1 MPDAPEPKPAPPP
14 EGAPTAAPETTAP
27 STAQALG
34 SATYEIIRQRLNT
47 QGAALRERMAKL
59 DARRAEVFGTIE
71 YKLLQADRI
80 VTSHNCVPRDMVQ
93 LGHGRFLF
101 GFNVQ
106 FGLKKE
112 MELADV
118 FAVYRRDEEAGTFKE
133 DTLDVLNDKQ
143 FLIDFKRLYNVYEK
157 TAFRKFA
164 VIDGKLYMKFATGA
178 GLNDFAVFKWA
189 FNEGNLKFVD
199 GRAEAEYRR
208 IAYPPAHQFRWQTPD
223 RESYRYGDHP
233 HVSIEDRVFVECVG
247 GDLTIKVEDNTKT
260 GEGVYSEP
268 VDDKYQ
274 KVDDAEI
281 AYGLVGHLILLKI
294 RPYKEQAARYFI
306 FNEKQQTAVRV
317 DSLGYSC
324 VMLPEEHGL
333 IFPDGYYLATGELK
347 QFDCDA
353 TNMVIERVVHAP
365 NGEDVL
371 YVFYNRLTGD
381 YALLPYRLIAQKVEE
396 RISCN
401 GFSLFPNGHL
411 LLFRAEAE
419 PQKHHMIQ
427 LRQTPFHQPGSEPAG
442 QKDAFLY
449 QVGNKEVVRCLAEC
463 NEVMTLVRKEN
474 PYAEIYTDLVKRC
487 GAILDSY
494 PWLSSADGF
503 GVDAALRAVREAAD
517 KAVDEYDKVRR
528 LQREAVERVKDIRKR
543 CTEQFQNIRR
553 ASFRVLNDF
562 VVNLAT
568 LRKLRG
574 ELITLKEVRYV
585 DVAQVEELEKQV
597 ATQTDELSNSCVK
610 FLLKPEALEPY
621 RRQATDHL
629 AAVDRVTKVAEGK
642 EIEKAVT
649 VAGGELE
656 MLIEIV
662 NSLKIE
668 DATETTRIID
678 GITAVYSTLNQV
690 KAALKKR
697 LQSLVASE
705 GAAQF
710 AAQMK
715 LLSQAASSYLDLCD
729 SPAKCEEYLNRLSV
743 QLEELEGTFADFEEY
758 TVQLAE
764 RRTELYEAFEQR
776 KVALVEQ
783 RNRKA
788 SALMTA
794 AERILKVI
802 QNRLAGFKSIEDI
815 NSYMASD
822 LMIAKVR
829 ETIEQLL
836 ALGDS
841 VKADDLQGRLK
852 SVQQD
857 AVRQLKDRQELF
869 VGGENVIKLGKH
881 QFNINTQPLDLT
893 VVNRD
898 GVQHIHLTST
908 KYFEAITDEAF
919 LATRD
924 VWDQEVVSENR
935 EVYRA
940 EYLAWQMLKA
950 IENRSAGFSPL
961 QRGNGGALGNPD
973 ESQPVREVK
982 RAEGRAPSLA
992 AALAF
997 SDDQRLGFV
1006 QEFMGARY
1014 QEGYAKGLHDQ
1025 DAAKIFHALLTT
1037 HHALQLARFS
1047 PMARAG
1053 AVVYW
1058 NRFCPAETKT
1068 LWTAKLNGFAER
1080 NKLFPGDPTQQDYI
1094 AALQALVRAFVE
1106 EAKLYPPEIANEAGE
1121 YLFNEL
1127 ITSETVSV
1135 SQEADQLANAFSRHL
1150 ASKGSEKTFEQ
1161 RRQALV
1167 EHPGSE
1173 LDLVRDWVRGFLL
1186 TQVDPVAL
1194 RPDVE
1199 SQRDSTHQFRYLD
1212 EVAAILFC
1220 GAALKRSVVKAATSR
1235 VIECMKGSH
1244 ALIQGS
1250 KYHFDYLNFQERLQ
1264 RFEREVVPRF
1274 EKFHALKQELIE
1286 RERAKLRLE
1295 EFKPKVLTSFVR
1307 NQLIDQVYLPLIGD
1321 NLAKQ
1326 IGAAGAAK
1334 RTDLMGLLLVISPPG
1349 YGKTTLMEYIA
1360 SRLGLVFI
1368 KINGPALGHNV
1379 VSLDPEE
1386 APNAAAREEII
1397 KLNLAL
1403 EMGDNA
1409 MICVDDIQHC
1419 NPEFLQ
1425 KFISLCDA
1433 QRKIEGVWRG
1443 KPRTYDLRGRKVVVV
1458 MAGNPYTESGQKFK
1472 IPDMLANRADTY
1484 NLGDIIGGSADYFK
1498 ASYLENAVTSN
1509 AVLAPLANKSQK
1521 DICSFIRM
1529 AESGEREA
1537 EGFEGSYS
1545 SQEVEEILSVMKKL
1559 VMIREVVLRVN
1570 QEYIYSAAQADEFR
1584 VEPPF
1589 RLQGSYRNM
1598 NRLAEKVVAIMN
1610 DDEVRGL
1617 IVDHYRGE
1625 SQTLTT
1631 GAEANLLKFKE
1642 LIGELTAEEKARWED
1657 IKQTFKRNNA
1667 ARGAGGE
1674 NDPAGRIVAQL
1685 SGFQSGLEG
1694 IQKVISDQLAKPPPP
1709 PPQVNVDMTPV
1720 GRSLE
1725 ALQTALEKQAAKA
1738 PPAPQVV
1745 VDLTPVGKG
1754 LEALQA
1760 ALEKQST
1767 RSQPAA
1773 LPVTIDLTP
1782 LAANLEALRNT
1793 VDQRLAQ
1800 PARKEDKGNGD
1811 FNVLAAKLGEGLN
1824 ALRED
1829 LSRAISVVHTGTMA
1843 DAMKRMEHEM
1853 EMVHSTLA
1861 TLKDMAARQRDH
1873 LRASQELLETRA
1885 KQGAVEIDVT
1895 QEMLTNEAAFLEH
1908 FHKVIAEAQK
1918 QRESKEGEPPS
1929 KNQ

>member
-1 MPDAPEPKPAPPP
+1 MPDAPEQSSLPPAGTSP
-14 EGAPTAAPETTAP
+14 APETTAP
-27 STAQALG
+27 STAQTLG
-34 SATYEIIRQRLNT
+34 SATYEIIRQRLQA
-47 QGAALRERMAKL
+47 QGATLRERMGKL
-59 DARRAEVFGTIE
+59 DARRQEVFGSVE
-71 YKLLQADRI
+71 FKLLQADRI
-80 VTSHNCVPRDMVQ
+80 VTTHNCVPRDMVQ
-93 LGHGRFLF
+93 LGNGRFLF

-112 MELADV
+112 MELGDV
-118 FAVYRRDEEAGTFKE
+118 FAVYRRDEASGSFKE
-133 DTLDVLNDKQ
+133 ESLALLDDKN
-143 FLIDFKRLYNVYEK
+143 FLTDFKRLYNVYEK
-157 TAFRKFA
+157 TALRKFA
-164 VIDGKLYMKFATGA
+164 VIGANLFMKFGTGA
-178 GLNDFAVFKWA
+178 GLNDYAIFKWA
-189 FNEGNLKFVD
+189 FNEGNLRFVD

-208 IAYPPAHQFRWQTPD
+208 IAYPSPHQFRWQTPD

-233 HVSIEDRVFVECVG
+233 HISIEDRVFVECVG
-247 GDLTIKVEDNTKT
+247 GDLTIKVEDNTAT
-260 GEGVYSEP
+260 GEGIYSEP

-281 AYGLVGHLILLKI
+281 AYGIVGHLILLKI
-294 RPYKEQAARYFI
+294 RPYKENAARYFI

-317 DSLGYSC
+317 DSIGHSC
-324 VMLPEEHGL
+324 VLLPEEHGL

-347 QFDCDA
+347 QFEVTDTA
-353 TNMVIERVVHAP
+353 MVIERVVQAP

-381 YALLPYRLIAQKVEE
+381 YALMPYRLIAQKVEE

-411 LLFRAEAE
+411 VLFRAEAG
-419 PQKHHMIQ
+419 PQKHHLIQ
-427 LRQTPFHQPGSEPAG
+427 LRQTPFYQPGYEPAG
-442 QKDAFLY
+442 KQDAFLY

-474 PYAEIYTDLVKRC
+474 PYAELYTDLVKRC

-503 GVDAALRAVREAAD
+503 GVDAALRGVGEAAD
-517 KAVDEYDKVRR
+517 KAVDEFDKVRR
-528 LQREAVERVKDIRKR
+528 LQREAVERVTDVRKR
-543 CTEQFQNIRR
+543 CVEQFQNIRR
-553 ASFRVLNDF
+553 ANFRVLNDF
-562 VVNLAT
+562 VLNLAT

-597 ATQTDELSNSCVK
+597 AAQTEELSNSCVK

-621 RRQATDHL
+621 RKQAAEQL
-629 AAVDRVTKVAEGK
+629 ASVERVAKVAQGK
-642 EIEKAVT
+642 EIEKAV
-649 VAGGELE
+649 AQSGGELE

-697 LQSLVASE
+697 LQQLLVSE

-743 QLEELEGTFADFEEY
+743 QLEELEGAFADFEEY

-788 SALMTA
+788 GALMTA

-802 QNRLAGFKSIEDI
+802 QNRLAGFKVIEDI

-829 ETIEQLL
+829 ETIDQLL

-852 SVQQD
+852 SAQQE

-869 VGGENVIKLGKH
+869 VGGENVIKLGRH
-881 QFNINTQPLDLT
+881 SFNINTQPLDLT

-898 GVQHIHLTST
+898 GVQHLHLTST
-908 KYFEAITDEAF
+908 KYFAAITDEAL

-940 EYLAWQMLKA
+940 EYLAWQLLK
-950 IENRSAGFSPL
+950 S
-961 QRGNGGALGNPD
+961 
-973 ESQPVREVK
+973 
-982 RAEGRAPSLA
+982 
-992 AALAF
+992 
-997 SDDQRLGFV
+997 LGFCSSGRQSAPTSLPDKSERRLTSAATDQEILALV
-1006 QEFMGARY
+1006 QQFMGARY
-1014 QEGYAKGLHDQ
+1014 QEGYTKGIHDL
-1025 DAAKIFHALLTT
+1025 DGAKIFQTLLAT
-1037 HHALQLARFS
+1037 HQALQLARFS
-1047 PMARAG
+1047 PEARAC
-1053 AVVYW
+1053 AVVFW
-1058 NRFCPAETKT
+1058 NRFCPKETYA
-1068 LWTAKLNGFAER
+1068 LWTSKLKGFAER
-1080 NKLFPGDPTQQDYI
+1080 NRLFPGDPTQRNYI
-1094 AALQALVRAFVE
+1094 SALQGLVGGFIE
-1106 EAKLYPPEIANEAGE
+1106 QTQLYPPEIAAGAGE

-1127 ITSETVSV
+1127 ISGDEFVI
-1135 SQEADQLANAFSRHL
+1135 SQEADRLLGNFGKHL
-1150 ASKGSEKTFEQ
+1150 AAKGSEKSFEQ
-1161 RRQALV
+1161 ARQELGA
-1167 EHPGSE
+1167 HPGSE
-1173 LDLVRDWVRGFLL
+1173 LDLVRDWVRGFLMIGRSRREEAHSGKPEMDQSLL
-1186 TQVDPVAL
+1186 TSAPTDGGL
-1194 RPDVE
+1194 RYVE
-1199 SQRDSTHQFRYLD
+1199 
-1212 EVAAILFC
+1212 EVAAFLFC
-1220 GAALKRSVVKAATSR
+1220 ANSVKRAVVKAATAQTL
-1235 VIECMKGSH
+1235 EGMKGNH
-1244 ALIQGS
+1244 ALIAGS

-1274 EKFHALKQELIE
+1274 ENFHKLKQALIE
-1286 RERAKLRLE
+1286 RERDKLRLD

-1307 NQLIDQVYLPLIGD
+1307 NQLIDQIYLPLVGD

-1349 YGKTTLMEYIA
+1349 YGKTTLMEYVA
-1360 SRLGLVFI
+1360 SRLGIVFI

-1386 APNAAAREEII
+1386 APNAAAREEVN

-1403 EMGDNA
+1403 EMGDNVL
-1409 MICVDDIQHC
+1409 ICVDDIQHC
-1419 NPEFLQ
+1419 SPEFLQ
-1425 KFISLCDA
+1425 KFISLCDG

-1521 DICSFIRM
+1521 DIRSFIRM

-1559 VMIREVVLRVN
+1559 AMIREVILRVN

-1584 VEPPF
+1584 TEPPF

-1610 DDEVRGL
+1610 DAEVRAL
-1617 IVDHYRGE
+1617 ILDHYRGE

-1642 LIGELTAEEKARWED
+1642 LVGVQTPEEKARWED

-1667 ARGAGGE
+1667 ARGAGGQD
-1674 NDPAGRIVAQL
+1674 DPAGRIVAQL

-1694 IQKVISDQLAKPPPP
+1694 IQKVMADSLSKPPPP
-1709 PPQVNVDMTPV
+1709 
-1720 GRSLE
+1720 
-1725 ALQTALEKQAAKA
+1725 A
-1738 PPAPQVV
+1738 PPAPQV
-1745 VDLTPVGKG
+1745 
-1754 LEALQA
+1754 
-1760 ALEKQST
+1760 
-1767 RSQPAA
+1767 
-1773 LPVTIDLTP
+1773 TIDLAP
-1782 LAANLEALRNT
+1782 LEKHLEALRAT

-1800 PARKEDKGNGD
+1800 PGKKDDNGHGD
-1811 FNVLAAKLGEGLN
+1811 FNAVAAKLGEGLN
-1824 ALRED
+1824 ALRAD

-1843 DAMKRMEHEM
+1843 EAMKRMEHEM

-1861 TLKDMAARQRDH
+1861 SLKDMAARQRDH
-1873 LRASQELLETRA
+1873 LQKSQELLETRA
-1885 KQGAVEIDVT
+1885 KQGSLEIDVT
-1895 QEMLTNEAAFLEH
+1895 QDMLSGEGNFLEQ
-1908 FHKVIAEAQK
+1908 FQQAIEEAQRK
-1918 QRESKEGEPPS
+1918 RDQGQKNSQPGE
-1929 KNQ
+1929 

>member
-1 MPDAPEPKPAPPP
+1 MRDAPEQKPAPQP
-14 EGAPTAAPETTAP
+14 EGASTPAPQTAAP
-27 STAQALG
+27 STAQTLG

-47 QGAALRERMAKL
+47 QGATLRECLAKV

-112 MELADV
+112 MELGDV
-118 FAVYRRDEEAGTFKE
+118 FAVYRRDETAGTFKE

-143 FLIDFKRLYNVYEK
+143 FLLDFKRLYNVYEK
-157 TAFRKFA
+157 TSFRKFA
-164 VIDGKLYMKFATGA
+164 VIDGKLYMKFGTGA

-189 FNEGNLKFVD
+189 FNDGNLRFVD

-208 IAYPPAHQFRWQTPD
+208 IAYPSAHQFRWQTPD

-247 GDLTIKVEDNTKT
+247 GDLTIKVEDNTAT
-260 GEGVYSEP
+260 GEGIYAEP

-294 RPYKEQAARYFI
+294 RPYKEQTARYFI

-317 DSLGYSC
+317 DSIGSSC
-324 VMLPEEHGL
+324 VLLPEEHGL

-353 TNMVIERVVHAP
+353 ANMVIERVVHAP

-381 YALLPYRLIAQKVEE
+381 YALMPYRLIAQKVEE

-411 LLFRAEAE
+411 VLFRAEAE

-427 LRQTPFHQPGSEPAG
+427 LRQTPFHQPGFEPAG
-442 QKDAFLY
+442 KKDAFLY
-449 QVGNKEVVRCLAEC
+449 QVGNKEVVRGLAEC
-463 NEVMTLVRKEN
+463 NEVLTLVRKEN

-503 GVDAALRAVREAAD
+503 GVDGALRAVREAAD
-517 KAVDEYDKVRR
+517 KAVDEFDKVRR
-528 LQREAVERVKDIRKR
+528 LQREAVERVKDVRKR

-585 DVAQVEELEKQV
+585 DLAQVEELEKQV
-597 ATQTDELSNSCVK
+597 VTQTDELSSSCVK

-621 RRQATDHL
+621 RKQAAEHL
-629 AAVDRVTKVAEGK
+629 AAADRVTKVAEGK

-649 VAGGELE
+649 AAGGELE

-678 GITAVYSTLNQV
+678 AITAVYSTLNQV

-710 AAQMK
+710 GAQMK

-729 SPAKCEEYLNRLSV
+729 TPAKCEEYLNRLSV

-788 SALMTA
+788 SALLTA

-852 SVQQD
+852 STQQE

-869 VGGENVIKLGKH
+869 AGGQNVIKLGKH
-881 QFNINTQPLDLT
+881 HFNINTQPLDLT

-898 GVQHIHLTST
+898 GVQHVHLTST

-935 EVYRA
+935 DVYRA

-950 IENRSAGFSPL
+950 V
-961 QRGNGGALGNPD
+961 GAPASGPASSSD
-973 ESQPVREVK
+973 TQK
-982 RAEGRAPSLA
+982 RAGSETGAPSLA
-992 AALAF
+992 AALAL
-997 SDDQRLGFV
+997 SDDQRLAFV

-1014 QEGYAKGLHDQ
+1014 QEGYAKGIHDL

-1047 PMARAG
+1047 PMARAC

-1058 NRFCPAETKT
+1058 NRFCPAETRT
-1068 LWTAKLNGFAER
+1068 LWSAKLNAFAER
-1080 NKLFPGDPTQQDYI
+1080 NKLFPGDPTQLSYI
-1094 AALQALVRAFVE
+1094 AALQGLVNAFAE
-1106 EAKLYPPEIANEAGE
+1106 QTQLFPKAIAAEAGE

-1127 ITSETVSV
+1127 ITGDTFAI
-1135 SQEADQLANAFSRHL
+1135 SQEADRLVASFSRHL

-1161 RRQALV
+1161 RRQALA

-1186 TQVDPVAL
+1186 TQPEAG
-1194 RPDVE
+1194 
-1199 SQRDSTHQFRYLD
+1199 RYLD
-1212 EVAAILFC
+1212 EVAAFLFC
-1220 GAALKRSVVKAATSR
+1220 GSNVKRTVVKAATSQA
-1235 VIECMKGSH
+1235 IEGMKGSH
-1244 ALIQGS
+1244 GLVQGS
-1250 KYHFDYLNFQERLQ
+1250 KYQFDYLNFQERLQ
-1264 RFEREVVPRF
+1264 RFERDVVPRF
-1274 EKFHALKQELIE
+1274 EKFHALKQEVIE
-1286 RERAKLRLE
+1286 RERAKLRLN

-1307 NQLIDQVYLPLIGD
+1307 NQLIDQVYLPMVGD

-1349 YGKTTLMEYIA
+1349 YGKTTLMEYVA
-1360 SRLGLVFI
+1360 SRLGIVFI

-1386 APNAAAREEII
+1386 APNAAAREEIN

-1409 MICVDDIQHC
+1409 LICVDDIQHC
-1419 NPEFLQ
+1419 SPEFLQ
-1425 KFISLCDA
+1425 KFISLCDG
-1433 QRKIEGVWRG
+1433 QRRIEGVWRG

-1521 DICSFIRM
+1521 DIRSFIRM

-1559 VMIREVVLRVN
+1559 VMIREVILRVN

-1598 NRLAEKVVAIMN
+1598 NRLAEKVVTIMN
-1610 DDEVRGL
+1610 DDEVRAL
-1617 IVDHYRGE
+1617 ILDHYRGE

-1631 GAEANLLKFKE
+1631 GTEANMLKFKE
-1642 LIGELTAEEKARWED
+1642 LIGIQTDEEKARWED

-1694 IQKVISDQLAKPPPP
+1694 IQKVIADQLAKPPPP
-1709 PPQVNVDMTPV
+1709 
-1720 GRSLE
+1720 
-1725 ALQTALEKQAAKA
+1725 A

-1745 VDLTPVGKG
+1745 VDMTPVGKG

-1760 ALEKQST
+1760 ALEKQSA
-1767 RSQPAA
+1767 RPPAVA
-1773 LPVTIDLTP
+1773 APPSVNIDLTP
-1782 LAANLEALRNT
+1782 VAQHLEALRAT
-1793 VDQRLAQ
+1793 MDQRLAQ
-1800 PARKEDKGNGD
+1800 TPKQEPPGNGD
-1811 FNVLAAKLGEGLN
+1811 ANVLAAKLSEGLN
-1824 ALRED
+1824 ALRQD
-1829 LSRAISVVHTGTMA
+1829 LSRAVASAQTGSMA
-1843 DAMKRMEHEM
+1843 EAMKRMEHEM

-1873 LRASQELLETRA
+1873 LRTSQELLETRA

-1895 QEMLTNEAAFLEH
+1895 QEMLSNEAAFLEH
-1908 FHKVIAEAQK
+1908 FQKAIADAQK
-1918 QRESKEGEPPS
+1918 HREATDGSKPPE
-1929 KNQ
+1929 K

>member
-1 MPDAPEPKPAPPP
+1 MANEAQDPKARPPVT
-14 EGAPTAAPETTAP
+14 GAAASETAA
-27 STAQALG
+27 STAQTLG

-47 QGAALRERMAKL
+47 QGAALRERTAKL
-59 DARRAEVFGTIE
+59 DARRSEVFGAIE

-80 VTSHNCVPRDMVQ
+80 LTSHNCIPADMVQ
-93 LGHGRFLF
+93 LGEGRFLF

-112 MELADV
+112 IELGDV
-118 FAVYRRDEEAGTFKE
+118 FAIYSRDEQAGTFKE
-133 DTLDVLNDKQ
+133 ADLAVLQDKT
-143 FLIDFKRLYNVYEK
+143 FITDFKRLYNVYEK
-157 TAFRKFA
+157 TAFQKFS
-164 VIDGKLYMKFATGA
+164 VIEGKLYMVFSTGP
-178 GLNDFAVFKWA
+178 GINDIAVFKWA
-189 FNEGNLKFVD
+189 YNDGNLKYLD
-199 GRAEAEYRR
+199 GRSEAEFRKVGF
-208 IAYPPAHQFRWQTPD
+208 PSQFEFRWLTPD

-233 HVSIEDRVFVECVG
+233 HISIEDRVFVECVG
-247 GDLTIKVEDNTKT
+247 GDLTIKVEDNTAT
-260 GEGVYSEP
+260 GEGIYAEP

-281 AYGLVGHLILLKI
+281 AYAIVNHLILLKI
-294 RPYKEQAARYFI
+294 RPYKENTPRFFI
-306 FNEKQQTAVRV
+306 FNEKTQSAVRV
-317 DSLGYSC
+317 DSVGQSC
-324 VMLPEEHGL
+324 VFLPEEHGL

-347 QFDCDA
+347 QFETKDGP
-353 TNMVIERVVHAP
+353 MVIERVILAP

-371 YVFYNRLTGD
+371 FVFYNRLTGE
-381 YALLPYRLIAQKVEE
+381 YALLPYRLIAQKIEE
-396 RISCN
+396 RISCH

-411 LLFRAEAE
+411 VLFRAEAE

-427 LRQTPFHQPGSEPAG
+427 LRQTPFHQPGHEPAG
-442 QKDAFLY
+442 KKDAFLY

-503 GVDAALRAVREAAD
+503 GVDGALRAVREAAD
-517 KAVDEYDKVRR
+517 KAVDEFDKVRR
-528 LQREAVERVKDIRKR
+528 LQREAVERVKDVRKR
-543 CTEQFQNIRR
+543 CTDQFQNIRR

-562 VVNLAT
+562 ILNLAS

-585 DVAQVEELEKQV
+585 EVLQVEELEKQV

-610 FLLKPEALEPY
+610 FLLKPEALELY
-621 RRQATDHL
+621 RRQAADHL
-629 AAVDRVTKVAEGK
+629 AAADRVTKVAEGR

-649 VAGGELE
+649 AAGGELE

-678 GITAVYSTLNQV
+678 AITAVYSTLNQV

-710 AAQMK
+710 GAQMK

-729 SPAKCEEYLNRLSV
+729 TPAKCEDYLNRLSV
-743 QLEELEGTFADFEEY
+743 QLEELEGAFADFEEY

-802 QNRLAGFKSIEDI
+802 QNRLAGFKSVEDI

-852 SVQQD
+852 STQQE

-881 QFNINTQPLDLT
+881 HFNINTQPLDLT

-898 GVQHIHLTST
+898 GVQNIHLTST

-950 IENRSAGFSPL
+950 LDGSR
-961 QRGNGGALGNPD
+961 RGNEADLVST
-973 ESQPVREVK
+973 EKVRLLT
-982 RAEGRAPSLA
+982 SA
-992 AALAF
+992 ATTEE
-997 SDDQRLGFV
+997 QRLTFV

-1014 QEGYAKGLHDQ
+1014 QEGYAKGIHDL
-1025 DAAKIFHALLTT
+1025 DGAKIFHALLTT

-1047 PMARAG
+1047 PTARAC

-1058 NRFCPAETKT
+1058 NRFCPPETRT
-1068 LWTAKLNGFAER
+1068 LWSAKLNGFAER
-1080 NKLFPGDPTQQDYI
+1080 NKLFPGDPAQQNYI
-1094 AALQALVRAFVE
+1094 AALQGLVRAFVE
-1106 EAKLYPPEIANEAGE
+1106 QSKLYPLEITNEAGE

-1127 ITSETVSV
+1127 ITGDLVSV
-1135 SQEADQLANAFSRHL
+1135 SQEGDQLVNTFSRHL

-1186 TQVDPVAL
+1186 TQPEAA
-1194 RPDVE
+1194 
-1199 SQRDSTHQFRYLD
+1199 RYLE

-1220 GAALKRSVVKAATSR
+1220 GNALKRAVVKAATSR
-1235 VIECMKGSH
+1235 VIEGMKGSH
-1244 ALIQGS
+1244 ALVHGS
-1250 KYHFDYLNFQERLQ
+1250 KYQFDYLNFQERLQ
-1264 RFEREVVPRF
+1264 RFERDVVPRF

-1286 RERAKLRLE
+1286 RERGKLRLS
-1295 EFKPKVLTSFVR
+1295 EFKPKVLTSFMR
-1307 NQLIDQVYLPLIGD
+1307 NQLVDQVYLPLVGD

-1326 IGAAGAAK
+1326 IGAAGDQK
-1334 RTDLMGLLLVISPPG
+1334 RTDLMGLLLLISPPG
-1349 YGKTTLMEYIA
+1349 YGKTTLMEYVA
-1360 SRLGLVFI
+1360 SRLGIVFI

-1425 KFISLCDA
+1425 KFISLCDG
-1433 QRKIEGVWRG
+1433 QRRIEGVWRG

-1521 DICSFIRM
+1521 DIRSFIRM

-1545 SQEVEEILSVMKKL
+1545 SQEVEEISSVMKKL
-1559 VMIREVVLRVN
+1559 VMIREVILRVN
-1570 QEYIYSAAQADEFR
+1570 QEYIHSAAQADEFR
-1584 VEPPF
+1584 TEPPF

-1598 NRLAEKVVAIMN
+1598 NRLAEKVVTIMN
-1610 DDEVRGL
+1610 DDEVRAL
-1617 IVDHYRGE
+1617 IVGHYRSE

-1642 LIGELTAEEKARWED
+1642 IIGTLTPEEKARWED
-1657 IKQTFKRNNA
+1657 IKKTFKHNTA

-1694 IQKVISDQLAKPPPP
+1694 IQQAIADQLAKPPP
-1709 PPQVNVDMTPV
+1709 
-1720 GRSLE
+1720 
-1725 ALQTALEKQAAKA
+1725 A
-1738 PPAPQVV
+1738 PPQVV
-1745 VDLTPVGKG
+1745 VDMTPVGKG

-1760 ALEKQST
+1760 SLASLERQAA
-1767 RSQPAA
+1767 RPQPVQ
-1773 LPVTIDLTP
+1773 PPPSVTIDLSP

-1793 VDQRLAQ
+1793 VNQRLAQ
-1800 PARKEDKGNGD
+1800 PAKKTGPENGD

-1824 ALRED
+1824 ALRQD
-1829 LSRAISVVHTGTMA
+1829 LSKAISVVHTGTVA

-1873 LRASQELLETRA
+1873 LQKSQELLEQRA
-1885 KQGAVEIDVT
+1885 KQGSVEVEVT
-1895 QEMLTNEAAFLEH
+1895 QEMLSNEGAFLEH
-1908 FHKVIAEAQK
+1908 FQKAIADAQK
-1918 QRESKEGEPPS
+1918 QREAAAGGEQPPE
-1929 KNQ
+1929 KK

>member
-1 MPDAPEPKPAPPP
+1 MAEAPETKPASQP
-14 EGAPTAAPETTAP
+14 EGAPAPSPEAAAAS
-27 STAQALG
+27 STAQTLG

-47 QGAALRERMAKL
+47 QGAALRERMSKL

-80 VTSHNCVPRDMVQ
+80 VTSHNCVPRDMIQ
-93 LGHGRFLF
+93 LGAGRFLF

-133 DTLDVLNDKQ
+133 DNLDVLNDKQ

-157 TAFRKFA
+157 TALRKFT
-164 VIDGKLYMKFATGA
+164 VIDGKLFMKFGTGA

-189 FNEGNLKFVD
+189 FNDGNLRFVD

-208 IAYPPAHQFRWQTPD
+208 IAYPSAHQFRWQTPD

-260 GEGVYSEP
+260 GEGIYSEP

-294 RPYKEQAARYFI
+294 RPYKEQTARYFI

-317 DSLGYSC
+317 DSIGSSC
-324 VMLPEEHGL
+324 VLLPEEHGL

-353 TNMVIERVVHAP
+353 TSMVIERVVHAP

-381 YALLPYRLIAQKVEE
+381 YALMPYRLIAQKVEE
-396 RISCN
+396 RIGCN

-411 LLFRAEAE
+411 VLFRAEAE
-419 PQKHHMIQ
+419 AQKHHMIQ
-427 LRQTPFHQPGSEPAG
+427 LRQTPFHQPGFEPAG

-449 QVGNKEVVRCLAEC
+449 QVGNKEVVRALAEC
-463 NEVMTLVRKEN
+463 NEVLTLVRKEN

-503 GVDAALRAVREAAD
+503 GVDAALRMVREAAD
-517 KAVDEYDKVRR
+517 KAVDEFDKVRR
-528 LQREAVERVKDIRKR
+528 LQREAVERVTDVRKR
-543 CTEQFQNIRR
+543 CVEQFQNIKR

-562 VVNLAT
+562 VTNLAT

-574 ELITLKEVRYV
+574 ELITVKEVRYV
-585 DVAQVEELEKQV
+585 DVAQVEELEQQV
-597 ATQTDELSNSCVK
+597 TTQTDELSNSCVK

-621 RRQATDHL
+621 RKQAGEHL
-629 AAVDRVTKVAEGK
+629 AVVERVTKVAAGK

-649 VAGGELE
+649 VAGSELE

-678 GITAVYSTLNQV
+678 AITAVYSTLNQV

-697 LQSLVASE
+697 LKDLVASE

-710 AAQMK
+710 GAQMK
-715 LLSQAASSYLDLCD
+715 LLGQAASSYLDLCD

-758 TVQLAE
+758 TVQLTE
-764 RRTELYEAFEQR
+764 RRAELYEAFEQR
-776 KVALVEQ
+776 KVGLVEQ

-788 SALMTA
+788 SALLTA

-802 QNRLAGFKSIEDI
+802 QNRLAGFKSIADI

-829 ETIEQLL
+829 ETIDQLL

-852 SVQQD
+852 STQQE

-881 QFNINTQPLDLT
+881 HFNINTQPLELT

-898 GVQHIHLTST
+898 GGQHIHLTST

-935 EVYRA
+935 DVYRA

-950 IENRSAGFSPL
+950 QPNGTAG
-961 QRGNGGALGNPD
+961 
-973 ESQPVREVK
+973 EII
-982 RAEGRAPSLA
+982 A
-992 AALAF
+992 A
-997 SDDQRLGFV
+997 SDDKRLAFV

-1014 QEGYAKGLHDQ
+1014 QEGYTKGIHDL
-1025 DAAKIFHALLTT
+1025 DGVKIFAALLTT

-1047 PMARAG
+1047 PMARAC

-1058 NRFCPAETKT
+1058 NRFCPAEAKT

-1080 NKLFPGDPTQQDYI
+1080 NKLFPGDPTQQNYI
-1094 AALQALVRAFVE
+1094 TALQDLVRAFLE
-1106 EAKLYPPEIANEAGE
+1106 QTRLYPAAIAKEAGE
-1121 YLFNEL
+1121 YFFNEL
-1127 ITSETVSV
+1127 ITGEAVSV
-1135 SQEADQLANAFSRHL
+1135 SQEADQLVTSFNRHL
-1150 ASKGSEKTFEQ
+1150 ASKGSEQAFAQ
-1161 RRQALV
+1161 RRQALTD
-1167 EHPGSE
+1167 HPGSE
-1173 LDLVRDWVRGFLL
+1173 LDLVRDWVRGFLISGSSGREPAQ
-1186 TQVDPVAL
+1186 TSSSK
-1194 RPDVE
+1194 E
-1199 SQRDSTHQFRYLD
+1199 SQSLLTAAATNEAFRYL
-1212 EVAAILFC
+1212 EEGAAILFC
-1220 GAALKRSVVKAATSR
+1220 GEALKRSVVKAATSR
-1235 VIECMKGSH
+1235 AIEGLKGSH
-1244 ALIQGS
+1244 GLIHGS
-1250 KYHFDYLNFQERLQ
+1250 KYQFDYLDFQERL
-1264 RFEREVVPRF
+1264 RTFEREVVPRF
-1274 EKFHALKQELIE
+1274 EKFHALKQQLIE
-1286 RERAKLRLE
+1286 RERAKLRLD

-1307 NQLIDQVYLPLIGD
+1307 NQLIDQVYLPMVGD

-1334 RTDLMGLLLVISPPG
+1334 RTDLMGLLLIISPPG

-1360 SRLGLVFI
+1360 SRLGIIFI

-1409 MICVDDIQHC
+1409 LICVDDIQHC
-1419 NPEFLQ
+1419 SPEFLQ
-1425 KFISLCDA
+1425 KFISLCDG
-1433 QRKIEGVWRG
+1433 QRRIEGVWRG

-1484 NLGDIIGGSADYFK
+1484 NLGDIIGGNADYFK

-1521 DICSFIRM
+1521 DIRSFIRM
-1529 AESGEREA
+1529 AESGDREA

-1559 VMIREVVLRVN
+1559 VMIREVILRVN
-1570 QEYIYSAAQADEFR
+1570 QEYIHSAAQSDEFR
-1584 VEPPF
+1584 TEPPF

-1598 NRLAEKVVAIMN
+1598 NRLAEKVVTIMN
-1610 DDEVRGL
+1610 DDEVRAIIL
-1617 IVDHYRGE
+1617 DHYRGE

-1631 GAEANLLKFKE
+1631 GTEANMLKFRE
-1642 LIGELTAEEKARWED
+1642 LIGIQTPEEKARWED

-1674 NDPAGRIVAQL
+1674 HDPAGRIVAQL

-1694 IQKVISDQLAKPPPP
+1694 IQKVMASQLAKPPPAP
-1709 PPQVNVDMTPV
+1709 PHVTVDMSPVSSGLAALQAAVEKQAARSQTPQAPQPLDF
-1720 GRSLE
+1720 GPLSQSLE
-1725 ALQTALEKQAAKA
+1725 ALRATVEK
-1738 PPAPQVV
+1738 
-1745 VDLTPVGKG
+1745 
-1754 LEALQA
+1754 
-1760 ALEKQST
+1760 
-1767 RSQPAA
+1767 
-1773 LPVTIDLTP
+1773 
-1782 LAANLEALRNT
+1782 
-1793 VDQRLAQ
+1793 RLAQ
-1800 PARKEDKGNGD
+1800 PAKPDVAGAGG
-1811 FNVLAAKLGEGLN
+1811 FTLLAEKLGAGLD
-1824 ALRED
+1824 ALRQD
-1829 LSRAISVVHTGTMA
+1829 LSKAIATGNTGTA
-1843 DAMKRMEHEM
+1843 GDAMKRMEHEM

-1873 LRASQELLETRA
+1873 LRTSQELLETRA
-1885 KQGAVEIDVT
+1885 KQGSLEIDVT
-1895 QEMLTNEAAFLEH
+1895 QEMLSNEAEFLEH
-1908 FHKVIAEAQK
+1908 FQKAIADAQK
-1918 QRESKEGEPPS
+1918 HRDATGSAKSPEQ
-1929 KNQ
+1929 

>member
-1 MPDAPEPKPAPPP
+1 MPDAPEQKPAPPP
-14 EGAPTAAPETTAP
+14 EGAATPAPATAAP
-27 STAQALG
+27 STAQTLG

-47 QGAALRERMAKL
+47 QGAALREATAKL
-59 DARRAEVFGTIE
+59 NARRAEVFGTIE

-80 VTSHNCVPRDMVQ
+80 VTSHNCTPRDMIQ
-93 LGHGRFLF
+93 LGAGRFLF

-112 MELADV
+112 MELGDV
-118 FAVYRRDEEAGTFKE
+118 FAVYQRDEATGTFKE
-133 DTLDVLNDKQ
+133 DSLDVLNDKQ
-143 FLIDFKRLYNVYEK
+143 FLLDFKRLYNVYEK

-164 VIDGKLYMKFATGA
+164 VLDGKLYMKFGTGA

-189 FNEGNLKFVD
+189 FNDGNLKFVD

-208 IAYPPAHQFRWQTPD
+208 IAYPAAHQFRWQTPD

-247 GDLTIKVEDNTKT
+247 GDLTIKVEDNTAT
-260 GEGVYSEP
+260 GEGVYAEP
-268 VDDKYQ
+268 VADKYQ

-294 RPYKEQAARYFI
+294 RPYKEQTARYFI

-317 DSLGYSC
+317 DSIGSSC
-324 VMLPEEHGL
+324 VLLPEEHGL

-353 TNMVIERVVHAP
+353 SNMVIERVIHAP

-371 YVFYNRLTGD
+371 YVFYNRTTGD
-381 YALLPYRLIAQKVEE
+381 FALMPYRLIAQKVEE

-411 LLFRAEAE
+411 VLFRAEAE

-427 LRQTPFHQPGSEPAG
+427 LRQTPFHQPGFEPAG

-449 QVGNKEVVRCLAEC
+449 QVGNKEVVRGLAEC
-463 NEVMTLVRKEN
+463 NEVLTLVRKEN
-474 PYAEIYTDLVKRC
+474 PYAELYTDLVKRC

-494 PWLSSADGF
+494 PWLASADGF

-517 KAVDEYDKVRR
+517 KAVDEFDKVRR
-528 LQREAVERVKDIRKR
+528 LQREAVERVTDVRKR
-543 CTEQFQNIRR
+543 CVEQFQNIKR
-553 ASFRVLNDF
+553 ASFRGLNDF

-568 LRKLRG
+568 LRRLRG

-597 ATQTDELSNSCVK
+597 TTQTDELSNSCVK
-610 FLLKPEALEPY
+610 FLLKAEALEPY
-621 RRQATDHL
+621 RRQAADHL

-662 NSLKIE
+662 NSLKID

-678 GITAVYSTLNQV
+678 AITAVYSTLNQV

-788 SALMTA
+788 AALMTA

-829 ETIEQLL
+829 ETIDQLL

-852 SVQQD
+852 SVQQE

-881 QFNINTQPLDLT
+881 QFNVNTQPLDLT
-893 VVNRD
+893 IVNRD
-898 GVQHIHLTST
+898 GVQHVHLTST

-935 EVYRA
+935 DVYRG
-940 EYLAWQMLKA
+940 EYLAWQMLNSL
-950 IENRSAGFSPL
+950 ESRL
-961 QRGNGGALGNPD
+961 QAA
-973 ESQPVREVK
+973 SQPAK
-982 RAEGRAPSLA
+982 AGTPNLA

-997 SDDQRLGFV
+997 SDDQRLAFV

-1014 QEGYAKGLHDQ
+1014 QEGYTKGIHDL
-1025 DAAKIFHALLTT
+1025 DGAKIFHALLTT

-1047 PMARAG
+1047 PMARAC

-1058 NRFCPAETKT
+1058 NRFCPADTKT
-1068 LWTAKLNGFAER
+1068 LWSAKLHGFAER
-1080 NKLFPGDPTQQDYI
+1080 NKLFPGDPTQQNYI
-1094 AALQALVRAFVE
+1094 AALQDLVRAFLE
-1106 EAKLYPPEIANEAGE
+1106 QTKLYPAEIAIEAGE

-1127 ITSETVSV
+1127 ITGEAVSV
-1135 SQEADQLANAFSRHL
+1135 SQEADQLVASFNRHL
-1150 ASKGSEKTFEQ
+1150 ASKGSEKMFEQ
-1161 RRQALV
+1161 RRQALTD
-1167 EHPGSE
+1167 HPGSE
-1173 LDLVRDWVRGFLL
+1173 LDLVRDWVRGFLISVKSEIRNPKSEIDQSRL
-1186 TQVDPVAL
+1186 TSAATDG
-1194 RPDVE
+1194 E
-1199 SQRDSTHQFRYLD
+1199 FRYL
-1212 EVAAILFC
+1212 EEISAILFC
-1220 GAALKRSVVKAATSR
+1220 GDALKRSVVKAATSR
-1235 VIECMKGSH
+1235 EIEGMRGSH
-1244 ALIQGS
+1244 ALIEGS
-1250 KYHFDYLNFQERLQ
+1250 KYQFDYLNFQERLQ
-1264 RFEREVVPRF
+1264 KFERDVVPRF

-1286 RERAKLRLE
+1286 RERGKLRLN

-1307 NQLIDQVYLPLIGD
+1307 NQLIDQVYLPLVGD

-1349 YGKTTLMEYIA
+1349 YGKTTLMEYVA
-1360 SRLGLVFI
+1360 SRLGIVFI

-1409 MICVDDIQHC
+1409 LICVDDIQHC
-1419 NPEFLQ
+1419 SPEFLQ
-1425 KFISLCDA
+1425 KFISLCDG
-1433 QRKIEGVWRG
+1433 QRRIEGVWRG

-1484 NLGDIIGGSADYFK
+1484 NLGDIIGGSGDYFK

-1509 AVLAPLANKSQK
+1509 AVLAPLTNKSQK
-1521 DICSFIRM
+1521 DIRSFIRM

-1559 VMIREVVLRVN
+1559 VMIREVILRVN

-1598 NRLAEKVVAIMN
+1598 NRLAEKVVTIMN

-1642 LIGELTAEEKARWED
+1642 LIGALTPEEKVRWED

-1667 ARGAGGE
+1667 ARAAGGE

-1694 IQKVISDQLAKPPPP
+1694 IQKVIADQLAKPPPP
-1709 PPQVNVDMTPV
+1709 P
-1720 GRSLE
+1720 
-1725 ALQTALEKQAAKA
+1725 A
-1738 PPAPQVV
+1738 PAPQVV
-1745 VDLTPVGKG
+1745 VDMSPVGKG
-1754 LEALQA
+1754 LEALKA
-1760 ALEKQST
+1760 SLEKQAAKPPPV
-1767 RSQPAA
+1767 QP
-1773 LPVTIDLTP
+1773 LPSVTIDFEPLT
-1782 LAANLEALRNT
+1782 AHLEALRNT

-1800 PARKEDKGNGD
+1800 PATKDDNGHGD
-1811 FNVLAAKLGEGLN
+1811 FNALAAKLGEGLS
-1824 ALRED
+1824 ALRQD

-1873 LRASQELLETRA
+1873 LHKSQELLETRA
-1885 KQGAVEIDVT
+1885 KQGAVEVEVT
-1895 QEMLTNEAAFLEH
+1895 QEMLGNEAAFLEH

-1918 QRESKEGEPPS
+1918 QRETTEGGDQAPE
-1929 KNQ
+1929 KK

>member
-1 MPDAPEPKPAPPP
+1 MAAAPEQRNAPQP
-14 EGAPTAAPETTAP
+14 EGAPAAAPAAAAP
-27 STAQALG
+27 STAQTLG

-47 QGAALRERMAKL
+47 QGAALRERMSQL
-59 DARRAEVFGTIE
+59 DARRSEVFGAIE
-71 YKLLQADRI
+71 SKLLQADRI
-80 VTSHNCVPRDMVQ
+80 ITSHNCIPAGMVE
-93 LGHGRFLF
+93 LGEGRFLF

-112 MELADV
+112 IELGDV
-118 FAVYRRDEEAGTFKE
+118 FAIYSRDEQAGTFKE
-133 DTLDVLNDKQ
+133 ADLAVLQDKT
-143 FLIDFKRLYNVYEK
+143 FITDFKRLYNVYEK
-157 TAFRKFA
+157 TAFQKFS
-164 VIDGKLYMKFATGA
+164 VVEGKLYMVFSTGP
-178 GLNDFAVFKWA
+178 GISDFAAFKWA
-189 FNEGNLKFVD
+189 YNDGNLKYLD
-199 GRAEAEYRR
+199 GRSEAEFRKVGF
-208 IAYPPAHQFRWQTPD
+208 PPQFEFRWLTPD
-223 RESYRYGDHP
+223 RESFRYGDHP
-233 HVSIEDRVFVECVG
+233 HISIEDRVFVECIG
-247 GDLTIKVEDNTKT
+247 GDLTIKIEDNTAS
-260 GEGVYSEP
+260 GEGVYAEP

-281 AYGLVGHLILLKI
+281 AYAIVNHLILLKI
-294 RPYKEQAARYFI
+294 RPYKENTPRFFI
-306 FNEKQQTAVRV
+306 FNEKTQTAVRV
-317 DSLGYSC
+317 DSVGQSC
-324 VMLPEEHGL
+324 VFLPEEHGL
-333 IFPDGYYLATGELK
+333 IFPDGYYLAAGELK
-347 QFDCDA
+347 QFDSKD
-353 TNMVIERVVHAP
+353 TNMVIERIVHAP

-381 YALLPYRLIAQKVEE
+381 YALLAYRLIAQKVEE

-411 LLFRAEAE
+411 VLFRAEAE

-427 LRQTPFHQPGSEPAG
+427 LRQTPFHQPGHEPAG
-442 QKDAFLY
+442 KKDAFLY

-474 PYAEIYTDLVKRC
+474 PYAELYTDLVKRC
-487 GAILDSY
+487 GTILDSY

-503 GVDAALRAVREAAD
+503 GVDAALLAVREAAD
-517 KAVDEYDKVRR
+517 KAVDEFDKVRR
-528 LQREAVERVKDIRKR
+528 LQREAVERVKDVRKR
-543 CTEQFQNIRR
+543 CTDQFQNLRR

-568 LRKLRG
+568 MRKLRG

-585 DVAQVEELEKQV
+585 ELAQAEELEKQV

-621 RRQATDHL
+621 RRQAADHL
-629 AAVDRVTKVAEGK
+629 AAADRVTKVAEGK
-642 EIEKAVT
+642 EIEKAVAA
-649 VAGGELE
+649 AGGELE

-678 GITAVYSTLNQV
+678 AITAVYSTLNQV

-697 LQSLVASE
+697 LKNLVASE

-710 AAQMK
+710 GAQMK

-729 SPAKCEEYLNRLSV
+729 TPAKCEEYLNRLSV

-758 TVQLAE
+758 TVQLAD

-802 QNRLAGFKSIEDI
+802 QNRLAGFKTIEDI

-852 SVQQD
+852 STQQE

-869 VGGENVIKLGKH
+869 AGGQNVIKLGKH

-893 VVNRD
+893 IVNRD

-908 KYFEAITDEAF
+908 KYFEAITDEGF

-935 EVYRA
+935 DVYRG
-940 EYLAWQMLKA
+940 EYLAWQMLKSLDGS
-950 IENRSAGFSPL
+950 R
-961 QRGNGGALGNPD
+961 RGNEAVSASA
-973 ESQPVREVK
+973 ERVRLLTSSATTE
-982 RAEGRAPSLA
+982 E
-992 AALAF
+992 
-997 SDDQRLGFV
+997 QRLAFV

-1014 QEGYAKGLHDQ
+1014 QEGYAKGIHDL
-1025 DAAKIFHALLTT
+1025 DGAKIVHALLTT

-1047 PMARAG
+1047 PTARAC

-1058 NRFCPAETKT
+1058 NRFCPPEIRT
-1068 LWTAKLNGFAER
+1068 LWSAKLNGFAER
-1080 NKLFPGDPTQQDYI
+1080 NKLFPGDPAQQNYL
-1094 AALQALVRAFVE
+1094 AALQALIGAFVE
-1106 EAKLYPPEIANEAGE
+1106 PTRLYPADIANEAGE

-1127 ITSETVSV
+1127 ITGDSVSV
-1135 SQEADQLANAFSRHL
+1135 SQEADQLVNAFNRHL
-1150 ASKGSEKTFEQ
+1150 AGKGSDKTFEQ
-1161 RRQALV
+1161 RRQALA

-1186 TQVDPVAL
+1186 TQVDPDAV

-1199 SQRDSTHQFRYLD
+1199 SQRDSTRQFRYLE

-1220 GAALKRSVVKAATSR
+1220 GDALKRSVVKAATSR
-1235 VIECMKGSH
+1235 PIEGMKGSH

-1250 KYHFDYLNFQERLQ
+1250 KYQFDYLNFQERLR

-1274 EKFHALKQELIE
+1274 EKFHALKQQLIE
-1286 RERAKLRLE
+1286 RERGKLRLD

-1307 NQLIDQVYLPLIGD
+1307 NQLIDQIYLPLVGD

-1326 IGAAGAAK
+1326 IGAAGDAK

-1349 YGKTTLMEYIA
+1349 YGKTTLLEYVA
-1360 SRLGLVFI
+1360 SRLGIVFI

-1386 APNAAAREEII
+1386 APNAAAREEIN

-1425 KFISLCDA
+1425 KFISLCDG

-1458 MAGNPYTESGQKFK
+1458 MAGNPYTESGLKFK

-1521 DICSFIRM
+1521 DIRSFIRM

-1545 SQEVEEILSVMKKL
+1545 SQEVEEILSVVKKL
-1559 VMIREVVLRVN
+1559 VMIREVILRVN

-1610 DDEVRGL
+1610 DDEVRRL

-1642 LIGELTAEEKARWED
+1642 LIGKQTSEEKARWED

-1685 SGFQSGLEG
+1685 SGFQSGLKD
-1694 IQKVISDQLAKPPPP
+1694 IQKVIADQAAKPPPAP
-1709 PPQVNVDMTPV
+1709 PHVVVDMTPV
-1720 GRSLE
+1720 G
-1725 ALQTALEKQAAKA
+1725 
-1738 PPAPQVV
+1738 
-1745 VDLTPVGKG
+1745 KG
-1754 LEALQA
+1754 LAALQA
-1760 ALEKQST
+1760 ALEKQAAKP
-1767 RSQPAA
+1767 QPVPAA
-1773 LPVTIDLTP
+1773 PNVTIDLAP

-1800 PARKEDKGNGD
+1800 PSRKDDNGHGD
-1811 FNVLAAKLGEGLN
+1811 FNALTAKLGEGLA
-1824 ALRED
+1824 ALRQD
-1829 LSRAISVVHTGTMA
+1829 LSKAISVVHTGTMA
-1843 DAMKRMEHEM
+1843 EAMKRMEHEM
-1853 EMVHSTLA
+1853 EMVQSTLA
-1861 TLKDMAARQRDH
+1861 SLKDMAARQRDH
-1873 LRASQELLETRA
+1873 LQKSQELLETRA
-1885 KQGAVEIDVT
+1885 KQGSLEIDVT
-1895 QEMLTNEAAFLEH
+1895 QDMLSGEGDFLER
-1908 FHKVIAEAQK
+1908 FQKAIEEAQRK
-1918 QRESKEGEPPS
+1918 RDGDENNPQTG
-1929 KNQ
+1929 QQT